1 MSNHINLVVT
11 SHQVC
16 CLQLL
21 ALCVVFCSRYSCSL
35 WTGRSGDRIPVGSRF
50 QHRQDGLWGPTRLL
64 CFGYRV
70 SFPVAK
76 RPGRG
81 VNHPL
86 PFNAEVKE
94 SLELYLCSPSGPSWP
109 ELGRTLPF
117 YMCHVLKLTRRVS

>member
-50 QHRQDGLWGPTRLL
+50 SAPSRRALGPNQTSVLWVPGL
-64 CFGYRV
+64 
-70 SFPVAK
+70 FPGGQAA
-76 RPGRG
+76 G
-81 VNHPL
+81 
-86 PFNAEVKE
+86 
-94 SLELYLCSPSGPSWP
+94 SW
-109 ELGRTLPF
+109 R
-117 YMCHVLKLTRRVS
+117 